1 MEKVEIL
8 SNFYAI
14 RAGLSY
20 LFCRKKEIDGY
31 SNQLSQLNQE
41 RQDLIKSVSDH
52 EKSVS
57 DKKYE
62 EASKKYPYPKL
73 KKKYGVYYF
82 LTAVRTMIIIGFIA
96 TGGYWG
102 YLYYRNK
109 NFQAVSNWWT
119 ERGLD
124 ANPILSLLGLV
135 VAGGLGVLIFIV
147 VGLIGILIGNN
158 DRIYSFTE
166 KANKASREAE
176 IKKMDTLREKYV
188 NAHLLSKRHQKEMD
202 ALKKYVDFEVT
213 KKDESIQVVQAK
225 IDALTNDGT
234 AFYQKMVN
242 SFSEVIKP
250 VDWKHIDLLIYY
262 FETGRTDTIKEA
274 LVLLE
279 HQIQSNQIS
288 ETITLAQN
296 EIQKKLSNLESAINQ
311 VQTGIENINSRMSS
325 LISGISRLSDK
336 ISSFESF
343 SETLYSDL
351 KATQLTSSY
360 IMAKAIEKAS
370 NKEYYKVDIMNY

>member
-1 MEKVEIL
+1 
-8 SNFYAI
+8 
-14 RAGLSY
+14 
-20 LFCRKKEIDGY
+20 
-31 SNQLSQLNQE
+31 
-41 RQDLIKSVSDH
+41 
-52 EKSVS
+52 
-57 DKKYE
+57 
-62 EASKKYPYPKL
+62 
-73 KKKYGVYYF
+73 
-82 LTAVRTMIIIGFIA
+82 MIIIGFIA

>member
-1 MEKVEIL
+1 
-8 SNFYAI
+8 
-14 RAGLSY
+14 
-20 LFCRKKEIDGY
+20 
-31 SNQLSQLNQE
+31 
-41 RQDLIKSVSDH
+41 
-52 EKSVS
+52 
-57 DKKYE
+57 
-62 EASKKYPYPKL
+62 
-73 KKKYGVYYF
+73 
-82 LTAVRTMIIIGFIA
+82 MIIIGFIA

-262 FETGRTDTIKEA
+262 FETGRTNTIKEA

>member
-1 MEKVEIL
+1 MSIL
-8 SNFYAI
+8 
-14 RAGLSY
+14 RL
-20 LFCRKKEIDGY
+20 
-31 SNQLSQLNQE
+31 Q
-41 RQDLIKSVSDH
+41 
-52 EKSVS
+52 
-57 DKKYE
+57 
-62 EASKKYPYPKL
+62 
-73 KKKYGVYYF
+73 
-82 LTAVRTMIIIGFIA
+82 
-96 TGGYWG
+96 
-102 YLYYRNK
+102 
-109 NFQAVSNWWT
+109 
-119 ERGLD
+119 
-124 ANPILSLLGLV
+124 
-135 VAGGLGVLIFIV
+135 
-147 VGLIGILIGNN
+147 
-158 DRIYSFTE
+158 
-166 KANKASREAE
+166 
-176 IKKMDTLREKYV
+176 
-188 NAHLLSKRHQKEMD
+188 
-202 ALKKYVDFEVT
+202 